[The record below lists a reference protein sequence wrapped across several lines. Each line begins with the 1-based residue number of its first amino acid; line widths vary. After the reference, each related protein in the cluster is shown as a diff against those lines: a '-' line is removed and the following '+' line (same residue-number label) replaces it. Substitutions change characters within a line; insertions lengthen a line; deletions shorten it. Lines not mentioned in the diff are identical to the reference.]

1 MVQLS
6 RKLTPI
12 IPSDRQWSSLEND
25 KSWQL
30 LGSGLIALIMICTI
44 FEGAPR
50 KWLFTSVPL
59 LRYACYFS
67 KDALFLLAAFIGAR
81 NNRDQNVSWFVL
93 PSVLMLLPS
102 LASTLSHSNLVGAA
116 LSLRAYLVIPVCAYY
131 ASGLVRGFRDVERCA
146 IIVAWSAIFVAGLG
160 AYQYQLP
167 QTHFLNRYD
176 AGDDAHIVFTAG
188 HVRAVGTFTYIGG
201 MAIMSGFS
209 AWAGIFLSLPSPTRT
224 IFCRLLGIAALV
236 SGAICAAVSMSRS
249 GLMFWTVTAV
259 GGFFLYY
266 GMQDSLVRV
275 FAVAAI
281 LWALFATNSVG
292 EMDNMS
298 GSKDSIVSGIAHRM
312 ENADSFGDRLSYVIN
327 NLIYGLTNHVL
338 GEGLGLG
345 QPGGQYAATGEMK
358 NPGYESEWGRI
369 AFEIGPLG
377 LLGVLIIRFASLRR
391 LWKEQV
397 RCKDPQ
403 KRLILSTALPFFGIM
418 SLGWMAF
425 NHVGNSAAWAIFALA
440 LGMAE
445 NVPSNRRSEAP

>member
-1 MVQLS
+1 MGSLILS
-6 RKLTPI
+6 EYRSSKI
-12 IPSDRQWSSLEND
+12 VNDRP
-25 KSWQL
+25 WQSF
-30 LGSGLIALIMICTI
+30 GCWIIALIMLCTI

-67 KDALFLLAAFIGAR
+67 KDALFLLAAFLGAKKD
-81 NNRDQNVSWFVL
+81 RDQNLAWLALPAVL
-93 PSVLMLLPS
+93 VLLPS

-116 LSLRAYLVIPVCAYY
+116 LSLRAYLIIPICAYY

-146 IIVAWSAIFVAGLG
+146 VLVAWSAIFVAALG

-201 MAIMSGFS
+201 MAIMAGFS
-209 AWAGIFLSLPSPTRT
+209 AWAGIFLSLPAPSRT
-224 IFCRLLGIAALV
+224 IFCRLLGLAALA
-236 SGAICAAVSMSRS
+236 SGATCAAVSMSRS
-249 GLMFWTVTAV
+249 GLMFWTVTTV

-275 FAVAAI
+275 FAIGAI
-281 LWALFATNSVG
+281 VWALFATNSIG
-292 EMDNMS
+292 ELDNMS
-298 GSKDSIVSGIAHRM
+298 GSKDSLVSGIAHRM
-312 ENADSFGDRLSYVIN
+312 ENADSFGDRLTYVLN

-358 NPGYESEWGRI
+358 NPGYESELGRI

-377 LLGVLIIRFASLRR
+377 LLGVLIVRFISLRR
-391 LWKEQV
+391 LWTEQV
-397 RCKDPQ
+397 RCRDPQ
-403 KRLILSTALPFFGIM
+403 KRLALSTALPIFGIM

-440 LGMAE
+440 LGMTQIA
-445 NVPSNRRSEAP
+445 PRRPNAIVHQ